1 MVEKKKAQ
9 DMKKID
15 LFNDKLNQE
24 QKGVEGAAAL
34 LRLHM
39 KRNREMIDLTPFTD
53 KQKEKT
59 YRTNKKTE
67 RQTDEGK
74 KKKSKQGRGGGG
86 GRTNLQKNNTT
97 GFLTTNTGV

>member
-1 MVEKKKAQ
+1 
-9 DMKKID
+9 
-15 LFNDKLNQE
+15 
-24 QKGVEGAAAL
+24 
-34 LRLHM
+34 M

-74 KKKSKQGRGGGG
+74 KKSKLGEGGG
-86 GRTNLQKNNTT
+86 TNLQKNNTT
-97 GFLTTNTGV
+97 CFLTTNTGV

>member
-74 KKKSKQGRGGGG
+74 KKSPSRGEGGAG
-86 GRTNLQKNNTT
+86 AGQTFRRTTQLA
-97 GFLTTNTGV
+97 F

>member
-1 MVEKKKAQ
+1 
-9 DMKKID
+9 
-15 LFNDKLNQE
+15 
-24 QKGVEGAAAL
+24 
-34 LRLHM
+34 M

-74 KKKSKQGRGGGG
+74 KNPSWERGAGQTFR
-86 GRTNLQKNNTT
+86 RTTQLA
-97 GFLTTNTGV
+97 F